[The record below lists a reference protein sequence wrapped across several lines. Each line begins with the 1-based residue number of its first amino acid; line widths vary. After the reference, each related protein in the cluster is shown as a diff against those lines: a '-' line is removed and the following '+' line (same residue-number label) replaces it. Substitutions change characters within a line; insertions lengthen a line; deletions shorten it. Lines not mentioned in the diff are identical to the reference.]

1 MGHGSAI
8 TRLCG
13 ISVVYKGRVVPNGL
27 LVVRVDIA
35 VVPRWIYRDVA
46 AAATYKLA
54 QDGIGAGTPL
64 RCTGAGRTDIAGLP
78 QHRAATNIDRDQPAA
93 HAILHDAIPRDQGL
107 ACQ

>member
-46 AAATYKLA
+46 AAAIYKLA
-54 QDGIGAGTPL
+54 QDGIGRDGPSLHWRRPYGHRGPATTSG
-64 RCTGAGRTDIAGLP
+64 GN
-78 QHRAATNIDRDQPAA
+78 QH
-93 HAILHDAIPRDQGL
+93 
-107 ACQ
+107 

>member
-54 QDGIGAGTPL
+54 QDGIGRDAPSLHWRRPYEHRGPAT
-64 RCTGAGRTDIAGLP
+64 TSSGN
-78 QHRAATNIDRDQPAA
+78 QH
-93 HAILHDAIPRDQGL
+93 
-107 ACQ
+107 

>member
-46 AAATYKLA
+46 AAAIYKLA
-54 QDGIGAGTPL
+54 QDGIGRDVPSLHWRRPYGHRRPATTSSGN
-64 RCTGAGRTDIAGLP
+64 
-78 QHRAATNIDRDQPAA
+78 QH
-93 HAILHDAIPRDQGL
+93 
-107 ACQ
+107 

>member
-13 ISVVYKGRVVPNGL
+13 ISVVYKGRVVPKGL

-54 QDGIGAGTPL
+54 QDGIGRDAPSLHWRRPYGHRGPAT
-64 RCTGAGRTDIAGLP
+64 TSSGN
-78 QHRAATNIDRDQPAA
+78 QH
-93 HAILHDAIPRDQGL
+93 
-107 ACQ
+107 